1 MVMLLTTVTIDL
13 LHGYR
18 VVDRIRESL
27 EDSIERQSLVREFR
41 LDELPQ
47 LSAKFDKLL
56 TLLLKTEEE
65 HDTTI
70 KTQIANLLQD
80 TMEIITQDI
89 MKNGQ
94 GILKDENR
102 DNQLFANLNLDSI
115 KDEAWREKCVRLQ
128 LLLTTKESAIY
139 VPTNLEARRRIT
151 FFANS
156 LFMKMPRA
164 PQVRSMMSFSVLT
177 PYFKEEVLF
186 STEDLHKKNEDGISI
201 LFYLRK
207 IYPDEWKNCLE
218 RIKFV
223 PKDEESLKSRMDEIS
238 PWASYRGQTLTRT
251 VRGMMYYRRALEIQ
265 CIQDKIDIAKLDRQ
279 RTTTSYQEGGNI
291 VDMALA
297 IADIKFTYVVSCQVY
312 GMQKVSKNLKDK
324 ACYLN
329 ILNLM
334 IMYPSLRIAY
344 IDEVEAPTKNGTTE
358 KTYYSVLVKGVG
370 EKYDEEIY
378 RIKLPGKPTD
388 IGEGKPENQNH
399 AIIFTRGEALQAI
412 DMNQDNYLEEAFK
425 MRNVLE
431 EFGSDK
437 YGKSKPTILGLRE

>member
-1 MVMLLTTVTIDL
+1 
-13 LHGYR
+13 
-18 VVDRIRESL
+18 
-27 EDSIERQSLVREFR
+27 
-41 LDELPQ
+41 
-47 LSAKFDKLL
+47 
-56 TLLLKTEEE
+56 
-65 HDTTI
+65 
-70 KTQIANLLQD
+70 
-80 TMEIITQDI
+80 
-89 MKNGQ
+89 
-94 GILKDENR
+94 
-102 DNQLFANLNLDSI
+102 
-115 KDEAWREKCVRLQ
+115 
-128 LLLTTKESAIY
+128 
-139 VPTNLEARRRIT
+139 
-151 FFANS
+151 
-156 LFMKMPRA
+156 
-164 PQVRSMMSFSVLT
+164 
-177 PYFKEEVLF
+177 
-186 STEDLHKKNEDGISI
+186 
-201 LFYLRK
+201 
-207 IYPDEWKNCLE
+207 
-218 RIKFV
+218 
-223 PKDEESLKSRMDEIS
+223 
-238 PWASYRGQTLTRT
+238 
-251 VRGMMYYRRALEIQ
+251 
-265 CIQDKIDIAKLDRQ
+265 AKLDRQ

-437 YGKSKPTILGLRE
+437 YGKSKPTILGLREHIFTGRY